1 MNQKTDRL
9 FEVLK
14 LGDLSVL
21 TSLSQEARRESNP
34 SMTKEVLNTLNDLN
48 LQLTSDLTRINDQL
62 KMIEVSKLKFLG
74 DTLKYIDLLFRI
86 NHFSEGFINGQ
97 RVDYILLEVSSGVYL
112 QILASD
118 TIEIIYPTNQAR
130 VRFFYRDV
138 FTNPNGG
145 HHIIHVIRQFTSDI
159 SGFLHQPDIQTDPSL
174 PMSIIIRIPDTLFY
188 AAIKNTHY
196 IS

>member
-48 LQLTSDLTRINDQL
+48 LRLTSDLTRINDQL

-86 NHFSEGFINGQ
+86 NHFSEGFLNGQ

-118 TIEIIYPTNQAR
+118 TIEILYPTNQAR

-138 FTNPNGG
+138 SINPNGT
-145 HHIIHVIRQFTSDI
+145 HTVHVIRQFTSDI
-159 SGFLHQPDIQTDPSL
+159 SGFLHQPDIQTDPSIHN
-174 PMSIIIRIPDTLFY
+174 SIILRIPDILFY